1 MGESDTSATVS
12 TIKSLPD
19 SQTQSQALQTCVLNR
34 HRAGPGVAEQ
44 KLISVALG
52 LEHLNIGGDG

>member
-1 MGESDTSATVS
+1 MGKSDISATVS

-19 SQTQSQALQTCVLNR
+19 FQTQSQALQTCVLNR
-34 HRAGPGVAEQ
+34 YRSGPGVVKQ